1 MHAST
6 STSRIDTGVSR
17 DEQRIESAPRWGT
30 ATSALAMLVGVVM
43 VYCPWSVLSGQAR
56 FSGVDFEQLH
66 ASRMTF
72 AREAIFGPAH
82 SIPAWYPRELMGTP
96 FRADLQNF
104 PLIPTRLAVVLL
116 LEPDVAFMVSVIVSA
131 LLAAVFTF
139 LICRRLGI
147 SRIGS
152 AAAGWTFACCGF
164 YASRIPAGHLPLLEA
179 YPSLP
184 ALLWLMDRALAPR
197 EVRNARSRPRSDG
210 SLIALALT
218 TTCFSLAGHPQL
230 TVYSLAVTSAYALVR
245 APSLARAALALCAMA
260 LGVGISAFALY
271 PMSLLTARSTRVLP
285 LAPASN
291 DIAMPY
297 DRLAALLFPWKD
309 GAGLGVSHAS
319 ATAFHGYPNS
329 AYYWDTVWYVG
340 WEPCVAAVGL
350 MVLVALRR
358 IRIGRAGWF
367 FAAVSGL
374 SLLMALPI
382 WQAVMSHV
390 PGTGLRSP
398 ARLGY
403 VVVFGLSLGL
413 GAALTL
419 LARLRA
425 PTLVRA
431 GLLVGILL
439 AHAVDL
445 SLHARAHLRLSP
457 YLRMTGSQEAVDQMR
472 RILRGG
478 RMGIDA
484 MVGSIYNRALDD
496 AGFFASIILAR
507 PYQFLIDT
515 SGMPATLNEQHLD
528 ASKLSERSL
537 RLCGVRYVVTIRQRP
552 DLVRVSKPGEIAT
565 TYLVS
570 NASERV
576 ALFPPESI
584 RYVTP
589 AEMRGLL
596 RDPAFP
602 AESTLL
608 LPEAARPANS
618 PANAGPAT
626 DQVQSGEWATPLR
639 YRRPSS
645 DEITVDVTTERF
657 AWLRLLETWDPGWS
671 ATLDGKPVPVVPAH
685 DTFLTVAVPEGSHE
699 LSLRYRTPGAGTGVA
714 LSGLSV
720 VALFALAIAS
730 ARRMRPVDPRRAA
743 GPPGVL

>member
-1 MHAST
+1 M
-6 STSRIDTGVSR
+6 V
-17 DEQRIESAPRWGT
+17 
-30 ATSALAMLVGVVM
+30 VGVVM

-56 FSGVDFEQLH
+56 FSGADFEELH
-66 ASRMTF
+66 AFRMTF

-104 PLIPTRLAVVLL
+104 PLIPTRLAVLL
-116 LEPDVAFMVSVIVSA
+116 LEPDVAFTVSVIASA

-139 LICRRLGI
+139 LLCRRLEI

-164 YASRIPAGHLPLLEA
+164 YASRIPAGHLPLLEV

-197 EVRNARSRPRSDG
+197 EGRDASSRSRSDG

-218 TTCFSLAGHPQL
+218 TTCFCLAGHPQL
-230 TVYSLAVTSAYALVR
+230 TVYSLAVTSVYALVR
-245 APSLARAALALCAMA
+245 APTFSRAALGLCSMA
-260 LGVGISAFALY
+260 LGVGISGFALY
-271 PMSLLTARSTRVLP
+271 PMALLTARSTRVLP
-285 LAPASN
+285 LAQASN

-297 DRLAALLFPWKD
+297 GRLAALLFPWRD
-309 GAGLGVSHAS
+309 GVGRGVSHAS
-319 ATAFHGYPNS
+319 AVAFHGYPSS

-350 MVLVALRR
+350 IVFAALRR
-358 IRIGRAGWF
+358 TQVGRAGWF
-367 FAAVSGL
+367 FAAVSVL
-374 SLLMALPI
+374 SLLMALPF
-382 WQAVMSHV
+382 WQAEISQL

-403 VVVFGLSLGL
+403 VVVFALSLGL

-419 LARLRA
+419 LAQLRA
-425 PTLVRA
+425 STLARA
-431 GLLVGILL
+431 GLLLGVLVI
-439 AHAVDL
+439 HAVDL
-445 SLHARAHLRLSP
+445 SQHARAHLHLSP
-457 YLRMTGSQEAVDQMR
+457 YLRVTRPEALDQMR

-484 MVGSIYNRALDD
+484 MVGSIYNRVLDD
-496 AGFFASIILAR
+496 VGFFAAIILAR
-507 PYQFLIDT
+507 PYRFLIDT

-528 ASKLSERSL
+528 ASRLNERSL
-537 RLCGVRYVVTIRQRP
+537 RLSGVRYVVTIRERP
-552 DLVRVSKPGEIAT
+552 DLVRVSKPGDIAT
-565 TYLVS
+565 MYLVS
-570 NASERV
+570 DASERV

-589 AEMRGLL
+589 AEMRQLL

-618 PANAGPAT
+618 PANAAPAP
-626 DQVQSGEWATPLR
+626 DRVRSREWATPVR
-639 YRRPSS
+639 YQRPSS
-645 DEITVDVTTERF
+645 DEIIVDVTTERF

-671 ATLDGKPVPVVPAH
+671 ATLDGDSVPVIAGH
-685 DTFLTVAVPEGSHE
+685 DTFLTVAVPEGSHQI
-699 LSLRYRTPGAGTGVA
+699 SLRYRTPGAGKGVA
-714 LSGLSV
+714 ISGLSL

-730 ARRMRPVDPRRAA
+730 ARRMRPVAPR
-743 GPPGVL
+743 